1 MRRVLRTLFNT
12 EGCEL
17 CRSIL
22 VCGLLCGILLVA
34 LIVIGIASSSS
45 SLAEREESL
54 PAPDGLLSDVVGE
67 DVLHKLQA
75 TQAALQREVE
85 FLKGGP
91 LFDGKVS
98 DATSLARA
106 LAHVQ
111 ADQERLAA
119 EVGHLRR
126 TTDRLLQRLVA
137 QGAGLEIVERQVQE
151 LLEAE
156 GD

>member
-1 MRRVLRTLFNT
+1 MRSVLRTLFNT

-22 VCGLLCGILLVA
+22 VYGLLCGILLVA

-45 SLAEREESL
+45 LAEREESP
-54 PAPDGLLSDVVGE
+54 PAADGLLSDVVGE
-67 DVLHKLQA
+67 NVLHKLQV
-75 TQAALQREVE
+75 TQAALEREVA
-85 FLKGGP
+85 FLKGAP

-111 ADQERLAA
+111 ADQERLAV
-119 EVGHLRR
+119 EVRHLRAENR
-126 TTDRLLQRLVA
+126 SLSDGFLHLRALFSEQERMVNEFREG
-137 QGAGLEIVERQVQE
+137 QG
-151 LLEAE
+151 
-156 GD
+156 D

>member
-1 MRRVLRTLFNT
+1 MRRVLRILFNT

-22 VCGLLCGILLVA
+22 VYGLLLVA
-34 LIVIGIASSSS
+34 LIVIGIASSS

-67 DVLHKLQA
+67 DVLHKLQV
-75 TQAALQREVE
+75 TQAALQREIE

-98 DATSLARA
+98 DVTSLARA

-111 ADQERLAA
+111 ADREASGSGGEASSQNNGSSFAA
-119 EVGHLRR
+119 VG
-126 TTDRLLQRLVA
+126 
-137 QGAGLEIVERQVQE
+137 GAGRG
-151 LLEAE
+151 A
-156 GD
+156 

>member
-1 MRRVLRTLFNT
+1 M
-12 EGCEL
+12 
-17 CRSIL
+17 
-22 VCGLLCGILLVA
+22 
-34 LIVIGIASSSS
+34 IVIGIASSS

-67 DVLHKLQA
+67 DVLHKLQV

-111 ADQERLAA
+111 ADRERLAA
-119 EVGHLRR
+119 EVRHLRS